1 MTTVV
6 ARAPGRVNLI
16 GDHTD
21 YTGGLCLPM
30 AIDRWVEVAGQRDP
44 SSRVITLRSDA
55 EAGVVEVTPDGG
67 GAGAEHEWGRY
78 VAAVSKRLDLPHGF
92 AGVVHSD
99 LPIGAGLS
107 SSAALEVATAL
118 ALGADGLDPLALAM
132 LCRDAEHEARGV
144 PTGLLDQLAS
154 ILGVAGHA
162 LLLDCSTNLVTP
174 TPLPP
179 PEEAEFVVVPGSP
192 RDLVATGYSDRV
204 AECRRAEAEIGPLRT
219 ASLAD
224 VERIVDPTVRR
235 RARHVV
241 SENARV
247 GEFAAALAAG
257 HLADGGRIMDA
268 SHRSLRDDYESSTPT
283 IDVLCDELRAVTG
296 VLGARITG
304 GGWGGAVVALARP
317 GVLADRGW
325 PVRAVDGATVE
336 VSGNPSP

>member
-1 MTTVV
+1 MTAASVV

-30 AIDRWVEVAGQRDP
+30 AIDRWVEVAGQYDK
-44 SSRVITLRSDA
+44 SSRTVRLRSDA
-55 EAGVVEVTPDGG
+55 EPEAIEIAIDGG
-67 GAGAEHEWGRY
+67 EPDSGPDWGRY
-78 VAAVSKRLDLPHGF
+78 VAAVARRVAPRQGF
-92 AGVVHSD
+92 DGVVRTD

-118 ALGADGLDPLALAM
+118 ALGADAGDALGLAM

-154 ILGVAGHA
+154 ILGVDGHA
-162 LLLDCSTNLVTP
+162 LLLDCATNEVEP

-179 PEEAEFVVVPGSP
+179 V
-192 RDLVATGYSDRV
+192 
-204 AECRRAEAEIGPLRT
+204 AEAELVVIAGVPRELATSGYAERVVECGRIEDQIGPLR
-219 ASLAD
+219 LATIDD
-224 VERIVDPTVRR
+224 VERLTDATLRR

-241 SENARV
+241 SENGRV
-247 GEFAAALAAG
+247 PRLAGALAAG
-257 HLADGGRIMDA
+257 DLVEGGRIMDE
-268 SHRSLRDDYESSTPT
+268 SHASLRDDYESSSAAV
-283 IDVLCDELRAVTG
+283 DVLCAELADISG
-296 VLGARITG
+296 VFGSRVTG

-325 PVRAVDGATVE
+325 PVRAVDGASV
-336 VSGNPSP
+336 VRHS